1 MTGFDKRMEPVLQS
15 YIIYLLLRQAEYVF
29 CPCES
34 TMYSKVSLVFV
45 GGQTGAAVVMVA
57 ERAAEILLRGSADAA
72 QVKEP
77 ELALA

>member
-1 MTGFDKRMEPVLQS
+1 MSDIERMLHLYNDS
-15 YIIYLLLRQAEYVF
+15 YACLAF
-29 CPCES
+29 S
-34 TMYSKVSLVFV
+34 